1 MAVFTFLITLSFFLT
16 TPLVSAPI
24 GFPAISGNVGQF
36 LLKDAGL
43 LRISIWLLGD
53 ALIATAPPPRGQVNC
68 RGLLEGASDERRDG
82 MRKTAKYCGSFYR
95 AVVSSV

>member
-16 TPLVSAPI
+16 TPGVTAPM
-24 GFPAISGNVGQF
+24 GLPAISGNVGQF

-53 ALIATAPPPRGQVNC
+53 ALIATARAPTRTSEFPRSAG
-68 RGLLEGASDERRDG
+68 RSLG
-82 MRKTAKYCGSFYR
+82 
-95 AVVSSV
+95 